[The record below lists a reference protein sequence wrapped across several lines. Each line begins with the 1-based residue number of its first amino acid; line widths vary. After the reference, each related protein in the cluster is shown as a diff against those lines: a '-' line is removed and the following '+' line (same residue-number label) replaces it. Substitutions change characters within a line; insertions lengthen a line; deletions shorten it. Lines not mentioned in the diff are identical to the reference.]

1 MIIRKLIAAACFAAG
16 AAGCVHTDVYRV
28 ARFRPGAAAVHAPAP
43 VSGVYR
49 VRYATSGGDLQNLA
63 ESERI
68 VRKGEPLGFR
78 VAEDGTLLVGR
89 AARDRLAREW
99 PSFAQGDKSHC
110 LELSRLGEPTY
121 TELLTCLELAREARN
136 LRERDRSTT
145 GESR

>member
-1 MIIRKLIAAACFAAG
+1 VFLQRDATLLAAAISLVATGGIPTF
-16 AAGCVHTDVYRV
+16 DVEAHCRDV
-28 ARFRPGAAAVHAPAP
+28 ASRAAP
-43 VSGVYR
+43 VG
-49 VRYATSGGDLQNLA
+49 QA
-63 ESERI
+63 EICLRLE
-68 VRKGEPLGFR
+68 
-78 VAEDGTLLVGR
+78 R